1 MSERSAYLR
10 DQADKCRWHA
20 ERICN
25 AETRV
30 ELLKL
35 ADEYAEQAADIEID
49 ERDAGPTSPTL
60 WLTSERPQAE
70 RPFSGWSKAGLASY
84 ERS

>member
-1 MSERSAYLR
+1 MSERSMYLR

-25 AETRV
+25 AETQV

-35 ADEYAEQAADIEID
+35 ADEYIAQAADIEID
-49 ERDAGPTSPTL
+49 ERDAGPSPPTL
-60 WLTSERPQAE
+60 WLPNQSPQAPDAE
-70 RPFSGWSKAGLASY
+70 SPA
-84 ERS
+84 E